1 MRALSFSKYRN
12 IPELSDS
19 IGNLLHLRYLDLS
32 YTSIESL
39 PDETFMLY
47 NLQTLILSDC
57 EFLIQLP
64 PQIGNLV
71 NLRHLDISDT
81 NLQEMPAQICRLQD
95 LRTLTVFILGRQLR
109 IKDLRKLPYLH
120 GKLSILNLQNV
131 INPADAFQADLK
143 KKEQIEELM
152 LEWGSD
158 PQDPQIGNNVLENLQ
173 PSTILKKLNIRCY
186 GGTSFPNWTGDS
198 SFSNIIVLSISDCNH
213 CLSLP
218 PFGQLPSLKE
228 LAIKRMKMILEFED
242 MSEWQEWLP
251 FEGEG
256 RNFPFPCLKRLHL
269 YKCPKLR
276 GTLPNRLPSLTDV
289 SFSECNRLVTKSSDL
304 HWNMSIEII
313 HMREGQEGLL
323 SLLENFS
330 YGKLLTEKCDS
341 LQSLPRIILGA
352 NCLQELT
359 LTNIPSLISFPADG
373 LSTSLQLL
381 EIS

>member
-228 LAIKRMKMILEFED
+228 LAIKRMKMVKGWLGVLLQQCKLPIISAISIIED
-242 MSEWQEWLP
+242 S
-251 FEGEG
+251 G
-256 RNFPFPCLKRLHL
+256 
-269 YKCPKLR
+269 
-276 GTLPNRLPSLTDV
+276 V
-289 SFSECNRLVTKSSDL
+289 
-304 HWNMSIEII
+304 
-313 HMREGQEGLL
+313 
-323 SLLENFS
+323 
-330 YGKLLTEKCDS
+330 
-341 LQSLPRIILGA
+341 
-352 NCLQELT
+352 
-359 LTNIPSLISFPADG
+359 
-373 LSTSLQLL
+373 
-381 EIS
+381 